1 MHATR
6 VIGVSVV
13 AVAMLGFAVLGA
25 APALAEETS
34 CSGSLGAVT
43 VDNVRVPSGATCTMN
58 GTRVQGTVYVERDAR
73 LDGTG
78 LSVIGNVQAE
88 GAADVRVRD
97 SSVGGS
103 VQVKQGGTAT
113 VENSQV
119 TADIQY
125 DQNTGA
131 LRAASTEV
139 GGNVQV
145 VANRGGADIRDNT
158 IDGNLQCKEN
168 NPAPTGGG
176 NVVQGSAEDQCTD
189 LTGQPGTTPGQ
200 PTPTPSEPDDDNT
213 NRTTRRLA
221 GPDRFATAVAISADA
236 FPQGAPVVYL
246 ARADAFADA
255 LAASSL
261 SRGPVLLVPACG
273 SLPAVVG
280 QEIARLNPTEVVALG
295 GPAAICDDMLTQAAA
310 A

>member
-176 NVVQGSAEDQCTD
+176 NVVQGSAEDQCTG
-189 LTGQPGTTPGQ
+189 LTGQAGQ
-200 PTPTPSEPDDDNT
+200 PSPTPTPDDSGQQ
-213 NRTTRRLA
+213 RTTRRLA
-221 GPDRFATAVAISADA
+221 GADRFATAVAISADA

-273 SLPAVVG
+273 SLPTVVG

-295 GPAAICDDMLTQAAA
+295 GTAAVCDDMVAQAAA